1 MSRTIDIDAFWDDEA
16 SVWTATSRDLPGLVA
31 EASTWAT
38 LIEEVRALV
47 PDLLELAGNA
57 HAREELTLRFRA
69 ETRVDVAA
77 A

>member
-1 MSRTIDIDAFWDDEA
+1 MSRTIDIDALWDDEA
-16 SVWTATSRDLPGLVA
+16 SVWTAVSRDLPGLVA
-31 EASTWAT
+31 EASTWAA

-47 PDLLELAGNA
+47 PELLELAGKA
-57 HAREELTLRFRA
+57 HEELTLRFRA